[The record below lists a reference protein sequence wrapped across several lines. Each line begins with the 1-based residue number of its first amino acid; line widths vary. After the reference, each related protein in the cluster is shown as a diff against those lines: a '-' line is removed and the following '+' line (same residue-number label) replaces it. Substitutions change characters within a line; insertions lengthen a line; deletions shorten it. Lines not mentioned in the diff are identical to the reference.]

1 MSEART
7 TLAQCASYGLDPR
20 VHSSDYQDVVDH
32 AVIDALRTW
41 SSSNAGKTLLPT
53 GIKARNLN
61 PIFTGLSTL
70 TLGWWGYLV
79 DGATARF
86 PSINT
91 KSERLAAGKGPI
103 GSRAIV
109 PASYW
114 REFQKPSKALH
125 HLSLPGNDL
134 LGLAAVTRRGRTA
147 DGQEYTCYSLVMQP
161 AADHI
166 SDIHDRMPLLIPA
179 GFAEEWLTSLAPAGQ
194 LIDAARGASQPL
206 ATAIV
211 GTRQGAAAEPL
222 F

>member
-1 MSEART
+1 MSEAGA

-41 SSSNAGKTLLPT
+41 SASNHGKTLLPT

-61 PIFTGLSTL
+61 PIFTDLSTL

-91 KSERLAAGKGPI
+91 KSERLATGKGPI

-114 REFQKPSKALH
+114 REFQKPNKALH

-166 SDIHDRMPLLIPA
+166 SNIHDRMPLLIPA